1 MAWQDYD
8 EIATH
13 RASRGKAPRARA
25 VIPSESVTPC
35 APHCRIPPSRSS
47 GDFWLDS

>member
-13 RASRGKAPRARA
+13 RASRGKAPRARGHP
-25 VIPSESVTPC
+25 VGV
-35 APHCRIPPSRSS
+35 
-47 GDFWLDS
+47 GDAMRAAL